1 MCNNCQNFDDINAA
15 HRAYLFKFFILT
27 ALKYFK
33 NLSNNNFCLYKMT
46 KMIIF
51 IKYLN
56 FCKDIF
62 FGSHKLKIYISIN
75 NAIYDNKIL
84 FLKIVF
90 GY

>member
-1 MCNNCQNFDDINAA
+1 MMPSNITLDKTKSTTTAGTSPIYDAA
-15 HRAYLFKFFILT
+15 HRAYLFKFLILT

-62 FGSHKLKIYISIN
+62 F
-75 NAIYDNKIL
+75 
-84 FLKIVF
+84 
-90 GY
+90 